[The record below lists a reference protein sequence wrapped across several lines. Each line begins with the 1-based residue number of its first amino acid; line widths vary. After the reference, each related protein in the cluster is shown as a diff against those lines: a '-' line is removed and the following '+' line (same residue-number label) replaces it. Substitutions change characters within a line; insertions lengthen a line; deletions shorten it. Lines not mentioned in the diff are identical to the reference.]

1 MGSISTSII
10 VSNIYHNINIFNNMN
25 TLILSIAFAHYV
37 ACTAWVMYHLT
48 NTVRSLQKDV
58 AHQGKE
64 INKLSSKLGMLNSK
78 LSDDSSSSNSS
89 CGCSGCETNSV
100 TVNTSDTDESSETSS
115 LGPCPSMTVQLPVDN
130 SSYNDPMV
138 HINVMSV
145 RLSQIERDLELYL
158 DKAFMMVGFAPD
170 TGMPLYVTQHDAD
183 GNVMIRDA
191 VADYWKS
198 GQMPDFVGEQFSELD
213 GPDGPDSEETELDD
227 L

>member
-1 MGSISTSII
+1 MGSIDTPII
-10 VSNIYHNINIFNNMN
+10 VSNIYHNNIFNNMN

-37 ACTAWVMYHLT
+37 ACTAWVMYHLA

-58 AHQGKE
+58 AQQGKE

-78 LSDDSSSSNSS
+78 LNDGSSE
-89 CGCSGCETNSV
+89 CSECETNSV

-115 LGPCPSMTVQLPVDN
+115 LGPCPSMTVNLPVDN
-130 SSYNDPMV
+130 SSNDLMV
-138 HINVMSV
+138 QHMSV
-145 RLSQIERDLELYL
+145 RLSQIEKDLELYL
-158 DKAFMMVGFAPD
+158 DKAFMLVGFAPD

-198 GQMPDFVGEQFSELD
+198 GNMPDFVGEQFTNL
-213 GPDGPDSEETELDD
+213 DSEETELDD